1 MTKQEFTD
9 FIYDNIHD
17 MIELNFDDM
26 KFNEKLDDLDQRLE
40 KLVNYDTLIYHQF
53 KDQNVCLSEVWV
65 DNALKCVYTNYYNLA
80 DDSEDFIEIHLAL

>member
-1 MTKQEFTD
+1 MTKQEFMD

-53 KDQNVCLSEVWV
+53 KDKNVCLSEVWV
-65 DNALKCVYTNYYNLA
+65 DDYLKCVYTNFYARA

>member
-1 MTKQEFTD
+1 MTKQEFIE
-9 FIYDNIHD
+9 FVENNIHD
-17 MIELNFDDM
+17 MIDLNFDDM

-53 KDQNVCLSEVWV
+53 KDQNVCLSDIWV
-65 DNALKCVYTNYYNLA
+65 DDQLKCVYTNYYSSM